1 MGRNLP
7 LQWLWEQEN
16 ERYHKEQ
23 WAGVSDGSW
32 DALSVYSAAQNMQ
45 APQSLQKRA
54 ESISLP
60 NVQKCL

>member
-1 MGRNLP
+1 MGGNLP
-7 LQWLWEQEN
+7 LQWLWEEET
-16 ERYHKEQ
+16 ERCHKQQ

-32 DALSVYSAAQNMQ
+32 DALSVYSAVQNMQ
-45 APQSLQKRA
+45 APQPPQKRA